1 MRKVLAA
8 MLMLSSLA
16 SAIPLVGANPVPDF
30 KHTSAYAASYVALV
44 ILVIAIVDSAVFLVG
59 RKKVTK
65 QSLLYFLALS
75 YWVTY
80 LVTAIY
86 GGTYSVAIAIG
97 SRITAFGYGVMAVT
111 YLTMAFTLVAIAYSG
126 YLLGKRLKGHQ
137 SPL

>member
-1 MRKVLAA
+1 MRKVLAV

-16 SAIPLVGANPVPDF
+16 SALPLVGANPVPDF
-30 KHTSAYAASYVALV
+30 RHTSAYAASYVALI
-44 ILVIAIVDSAVFLVG
+44 ILVIATVDSAIFLV
-59 RKKVTK
+59 RRRKVTK
-65 QSLLYFLALS
+65 QSFLCLLALS
-75 YWVTY
+75 CWVTY

-86 GGTYSVAIAIG
+86 GGTYSVATAIG
-97 SRITAFGYGVMAVT
+97 SRITAFGYMTMAVT

>member
-1 MRKVLAA
+1 MRKVLAV

-16 SAIPLVGANPVPDF
+16 SALPLVGANPVPDF
-30 KHTSAYAASYVALV
+30 RHTSAYAASYVALI
-44 ILVIAIVDSAVFLVG
+44 ILVIATVDSAIFLV
-59 RKKVTK
+59 RRRKVTK
-65 QSLLYFLALS
+65 QSFLCLLALS

-86 GGTYSVAIAIG
+86 GGTYSVATAIG
-97 SRITAFGYGVMAVT
+97 SRITAFGYMTMAVT